1 MDLSETLASPLLGY
15 STKAELV
22 YRHLRAAIVSGRIG
36 PGQRVVVDQFASDLG
51 VSKVPVR
58 EAVLRLVGEGWV
70 ELRPHVGPVIPELS
84 SREIEETAVIR
95 AALESTAIRY
105 AVRCRTDSYIA
116 ALDAM
121 MSDMDEAT
129 GDLPEDFAILNRAY
143 HKLAISTCPIVRL
156 RGMAEEMMERTI
168 RYRTAWRVPYYSAV
182 AQREHHAIHQAI
194 ADGNQEE
201 AATLT
206 YSHILT
212 GAEALRR
219 RLEESPSPA
228 GSG

>member
-1 MDLSETLASPLLGY
+1 MSEPTDSPLAAY

-22 YRHLRAAIVSGRIG
+22 YRHLREAIIAGRVR

-58 EAVLRLVGEGWV
+58 EALLRLAGEGWV
-70 ELRPHVGPVIPELS
+70 ELRPHVGPVIPELAVS
-84 SREIEETAVIR
+84 EIEETAVIR

-105 AVRCRTDSYIA
+105 AVRCRSESYLS
-116 ALDAM
+116 ALEAM
-121 MSDMDEAT
+121 LSDMDAAT

-143 HKLAISTCPIVRL
+143 HRLAISTCPIGRL

-168 RYRTAWRVPYYSAV
+168 RYRTAWRVPYYSSA
-182 AQREHHAIHQAI
+182 AQREHHAIHEAI
-194 ADGNQEE
+194 IDGDEDQ

-206 YSHILT
+206 YAHILT
-212 GAEALRR
+212 AAEALRR
-219 RLEESPSPA
+219 RLARDALPPNSA
-228 GSG
+228 